1 MRLDY
6 CNYIPKRPNSE
17 FGGYAKVRLGDFD
30 LTHLQAAVDIPLS
43 ENLRT
48 RIAVQSYERGGWVEN
63 VNTKNEVDDRSQMD
77 VRLSLDW
84 DINDTTL
91 LELSYQENLNGE
103 DNRFNIGQIYCKKT
117 HSNGLCPLS

>member
-1 MRLDY
+1 MR
-6 CNYIPKRPNSE
+6 S
-17 FGGYAKVRLGDFD
+17 
-30 LTHLQAAVDIPLS
+30 
-43 ENLRT
+43 

-91 LELSYQENLNGE
+91 LELCLIKNLTVKII
-103 DNRFNIGQIYCKKT
+103 DLTLVKFIVPKI
-117 HSNGLCPLS
+117 HNGL